1 MLTGGVPWVD
11 PMALRPLACGA
22 AWCCVV
28 VLVLLCGPAG
38 VPGAGRPVLWG
49 RAAWCARGRRPAR
62 EPSAPRAFGSAR
74 RLVVRP
80 GPATAHGCRSQARP
94 RVPRVGA
101 AGEAGRWSETAV
113 AFARSYLCGIETAIA
128 FAGEKWLYLVQFSDA
143 EVMPVSVVP
152 CWGRAVVSSV
162 SISPCLCMLCA
173 KYFAMLDL
181 AWVRARKSSPC
192 KHKTCQKGQFRA
204 SRASFVPTWT
214 GKVPPARPG
223 LAAPQHSTTLTARP
237 PSDVSLYFESMSL
250 PV

>member
-11 PMALRPLACGA
+11 PTAPRPLACGA

-62 EPSAPRAFGSAR
+62 EPSAPRALGSAR
-74 RLVVRP
+74 RLVVRQGPATAHGHCSQAPPVPPAPSTPVGPGVLTCGSARRLEARP

-101 AGEAGRWSETAV
+101 AGEAARWSETAV
-113 AFARSYLCGIETAIA
+113 AFARLRRCGIETAVA

-143 EVMPVSVVP
+143 EVMPVSAVP

-162 SISPCLCMLCA
+162 SISPCLCVLCA
-173 KYFAMLDL
+173 KYFAMLGL
-181 AWVRARKSSPC
+181 AWV
-192 KHKTCQKGQFRA
+192 
-204 SRASFVPTWT
+204 
-214 GKVPPARPG
+214 
-223 LAAPQHSTTLTARP
+223 
-237 PSDVSLYFESMSL
+237 
-250 PV
+250 